1 MFVLDRAELVC
12 ERGTKRL
19 MGVAKLDTVTLGL
32 GDFAITFHIPKN
44 AKADGH
50 SVLAE
55 LGA

>member
-1 MFVLDRAELVC
+1 VFVLDRAELVC